1 MKIGALSIEPAVM
14 LAPMA
19 GFSDS
24 PFRHLAREAGCALV
38 FTEMVSAEGL
48 VRRQRGSQALL
59 RFSPEERP
67 IFAQLFGR
75 EPERLA
81 AAAEICAGLGF
92 DGVDLNLGCPMRK
105 IVGNGAGAALMRE
118 PERAERIVA
127 AMRRVLRVP
136 LTVKMRAGWSAGE
149 KNAMEVARRLEGAGA
164 DAVTLHPRTRDQFYG
179 GRADWSLIAALV
191 RALSVPVVGNGDIRT
206 PEDAERMR
214 RETGCAGVM
223 IGRAALGNP
232 WIFSALAGRPVRL
245 DGAER
250 LRVFGRH
257 LDAMVSFLGDPRRAA
272 RAMRKHLTAYSRG
285 LPGGSALRVRLA
297 ALDSPEQMLY
307 EFSRLVRFEHR
318 DVGESDARSTH
329 GYPSDQ
335 VDAGGEG
342 VADHRPG
349 AGRGPADF

>member
-1 MKIGALSIEPAVM
+1 MRLRGLSLEPAVM

-24 PFRHLAREAGCALV
+24 PLRTLAREAGCALV

-48 VRRQRGSQALL
+48 LRRQRGSRELL
-59 RFSPEERP
+59 RFSPQERP

-81 AAAEICAGLGF
+81 AAAEVCAGLDF

-105 IVGNGAGAALMRE
+105 IVGGGAGAALMRE
-118 PERAERIVA
+118 PERAERIVS

-149 KNAMEVARRLEGAGA
+149 KNAVELARRLEGAGA

-179 GRADWSLIAALV
+179 GAADWSLVATLV
-191 RALSVPVVGNGDIRT
+191 RALAIPVVGNGDVRT
-206 PEDAERMR
+206 PQDAERLR

-245 DGAER
+245 DGYER
-250 LRVFGRH
+250 LRVFHRH
-257 LDAMVSFLGDPRRAA
+257 LEAMVRFYNDPRRAA
-272 RAMRKHLTAYSRG
+272 RNMRKHLVAYTRG
-285 LPGGSALRVRLA
+285 LPGGAALRVQLQT
-297 ALDSPEQMLY
+297 LDRPEQLLY
-307 EFSRLVRFEHR
+307 EFSRLL
-318 DVGESDARSTH
+318 GISGSDAPVISARSTH

-335 VDAGGEG
+335 VDAGGAD

-349 AGRGPADF
+349 AGGAPGDV

>member
-1 MKIGALSIEPAVM
+1 MKLRGLSLEPAVM

-24 PFRHLAREAGCALV
+24 PLRTLAREAGCALV

-48 VRRQRGSQALL
+48 LRRQRGSRELL
-59 RFSPEERP
+59 RFSLQERP

-81 AAAEICAGLGF
+81 AAAELCAGLGF

-105 IVGNGAGAALMRE
+105 IVSGGAGAALMRE
-118 PERAERIVA
+118 PERAERIVS

-136 LTVKMRAGWSAGE
+136 LTVKMRAGWSANE
-149 KNAMEVARRLEGAGA
+149 KNAEGLARRLAGAGA
-164 DAVTLHPRTRDQFYG
+164 DAITLHPRTRDQFYG
-179 GRADWSLIAALV
+179 GAADWSLVAALV
-191 RALSVPVVGNGDIRT
+191 RALAIPVVGNGDVRT
-206 PEDAERMR
+206 PQDAERLR

-245 DGAER
+245 DPHER

-257 LDAMVSFLGDPRRAA
+257 LEAMVRFYHDPRRAA
-272 RAMRKHLTAYSRG
+272 RNMRKHLVAYTRG
-285 LPGGSALRVRLA
+285 LPGGAALRVRLQT
-297 ALDSPEQMLY
+297 LDRPEQLLY
-307 EFSRLVRFEHR
+307 EFSRLL
-318 DVGESDARSTH
+318 GISGSDAPVTLARSTH

-335 VDAGGEG
+335 VDAGGED

-349 AGRGPADF
+349 AGGAPGDV

>member
-1 MKIGALSIEPAVM
+1 MKLGDLSIEPAVM

-19 GFSDS
+19 GFTDS
-24 PFRHLAREAGCALV
+24 PLRTVAREAGCALV

-48 VRRQRGSQALL
+48 LRLQRGSRDLL
-59 RFSPEERP
+59 RFSPQERP

-81 AAAEICAGLGF
+81 AAAEVCAGLGF

-105 IVGNGAGAALMRE
+105 IVQNGAGAALMRE

-149 KNAMEVARRLEGAGA
+149 KNAAELARRLQGAGV
-164 DAVTLHPRTRDQFYG
+164 DGITLHPRTRDQFYG
-179 GRADWSLIAALV
+179 GAADWSLIAAL
-191 RALSVPVVGNGDIRT
+191 AQTLAIPVVGNGDVRT
-206 PEDAERMR
+206 PPDAERLR
-214 RETGCAGVM
+214 RQTGCAGVM

-250 LRVFGRH
+250 LRVFRRH
-257 LDAMVSFLGDPRRAA
+257 LEAMVAFYRDPQRAT
-272 RAMRKHLTAYSRG
+272 RNMRKHLVAYSRG
-285 LPGGSALRVRLA
+285 LPGGVALRARLQT
-297 ALDSPEQMLY
+297 LDRPEHLLY
-307 EFSRLVRFEHR
+307 EFSRLLGIFRLDAPVT
-318 DVGESDARSTH
+318 SARSTH

-335 VDAGGEG
+335 VDAGGED
-342 VADHRPG
+342 VANHRPG
-349 AGRGPADF
+349 AGGTPGDI